1 MNRKLKV
8 GVVGLSRGHI
18 HAMNSIKAS
27 NIELTAVC
35 DIDHQRIDRQKNTIL
50 ILLRYT
56 MIIKNYA
63 QIPMLMQ

>member
-35 DIDHQRIDRQKNTIL
+35 DIDRQRVDRQKNTIP
-50 ILLRYT
+50 IPLRYT

-63 QIPMLMQ
+63 QTQMWMR